1 MVLVDSHVH
10 LEWPDFDADRDQVL
24 ARARAAGVE
33 AILAIG
39 SAAGPDRPDAAIPF
53 AETHDWIY
61 ATIGVH
67 PHESARAR
75 DEHFA
80 ALDRLAAHPR
90 VIAWGEIGL
99 DYFRDYA
106 PRQTQQLVF
115 RRQLEQA
122 RAARLPLVIHCRAAW
137 DDTLRILDEDW
148 RSAGLGGIFHC
159 FSGDLALARRGVEMG
174 FLISFAANVTYPRAA
189 GLREVVRAV
198 PLESILLET
207 DSPFLPPEGRR
218 GRRNEP
224 AAVAEVARTVAS
236 VRDLAPEVVA
246 AQTTANFRRF
256 FGLDAGVQPA
266 GPAESGEEPS
276 RC

>member
-1 MVLVDSHVH
+1 VAPLMLLIDTHAH
-10 LEWPDFDADRDQVL
+10 LEWPDFDADRDEVL
-24 ARARAAGVE
+24 ARARAAGV
-33 AILAIG
+33 AGILAIG
-39 SAAGPDRPDAAIPF
+39 SAAGPDRPDVAIPF
-53 AETHDWIY
+53 AEAHDWIY

-67 PHESARAR
+67 PHESAKAR
-75 DEHFA
+75 EEHFA
-80 ALDRLAAHPR
+80 TLDRLASHPR

-106 PRQTQQLVF
+106 PRDVQQRVF

-122 RAARLPLVIHCRAAW
+122 LAARLPIVLHCRAAW

-159 FSGDLALARRGVEMG
+159 FSGDLALAQRGIEMG
-174 FLISFAANVTYPRAA
+174 FLISFAANITYPKAA
-189 GLREVVRAV
+189 ELREVARAL
-198 PLESILLET
+198 PLESIVLET

-246 AQTTANFRRF
+246 RETTANFRRF
-256 FGLDAGVQPA
+256 FGLTAGSQAGGTAGVA
-266 GPAESGEEPS
+266 G
-276 RC
+276 

>member
-1 MVLVDSHVH
+1 MELIDTHVH

-24 ARARAAGVE
+24 ARARDAGVVG
-33 AILAIG
+33 LVAIG
-39 SAAGPDRPDAAIPF
+39 SAAGPERPDVAIPF
-53 AETHDWIY
+53 AEGHDWIY

-67 PHESARAR
+67 PHESAKAR

-80 ALDRLAAHPR
+80 RLDELAAHPR

-106 PRQTQQLVF
+106 PHDVQQRVF

-122 RAARLPLVIHCRAAW
+122 RAARKPIVIHCRAAW
-137 DDTLRILDEDW
+137 DDTLRILEDDW

-159 FSGDLALARRGVEMG
+159 FSGDLELAQRGVKMG
-174 FLISFAANVTYPRAA
+174 FLISFAANITYSKAA
-189 GLREVVRAV
+189 TLRDVARDL

-207 DSPFLPPEGRR
+207 DSPFLPPEGER

-224 AAVAEVARTVAS
+224 ARVVEVARTVAS
-236 VRDLAPEVVA
+236 VRNLAPEGFA

-256 FGLDAGVQPA
+256 FGLEDKGNAGGA
-266 GPAESGEEPS
+266 G
-276 RC
+276 